1 MVIIFDATIVLTED
15 ASKAEELRECGSRL
29 SMRMFA
35 RFFFKPDASSKPTAT
50 TAVTKS
56 VIQAT
61 EYQGHF
67 DNMFSFVGDFFKAM
81 GEDPANKRFGEV
93 WARLTKNLLF
103 DSKGNLMFK
112 PKLWSDN
119 WKVIVPTLVDKV
131 GYIPILRI
139 G

>member
-1 MVIIFDATIVLTED
+1 MPAKPRSSESVVQDSRHVCLQGLSFLCVLRLC
-15 ASKAEELRECGSRL
+15 KALTCNR
-29 SMRMFA
+29 
-35 RFFFKPDASSKPTAT
+35 RFFFKPDASSKPTPT
-50 TAVTKS
+50 TAAANAGTQS

-81 GEDPANKRFGEV
+81 GEDPVNKRFGEV

-112 PKLWSDN
+112 PKLWSDI
-119 WKVIVPTLVDKV
+119 WK
-131 GYIPILRI
+131 
-139 G
+139 